1 MSVPQRPVWLEQRP
15 VAAQRRGN
23 LANALASMRR
33 ERPVLVVTSPPYGPT
48 MLSRVANRSCSGDL
62 TTDSTAV
69 LAGCVPLLRP
79 DATVVVTPRRHPNDT
94 ADPDTVLAT
103 GTGAR
108 VTLIEHSIGLLANVC
123 AGRLVP
129 TPPTRLPEAPVLLP
143 DGFPLRHT
151 AYEDTY
157 VFQHPPAADPLATD
171 EQGTC
176 R

>member
-23 LANALASMRR
+23 LADALALMRR
-33 ERPVLVVTSPPYGPT
+33 ERAVLVVTSPPYGPT
-48 MLSRVANRSCSGDL
+48 ILSRVANRPRRVDL
-62 TTDSTAV
+62 TTGSTAV
-69 LAGCVPLLRP
+69 LAGCVPVLRP

-94 ADPDTVLAT
+94 ADPDTVPST

-108 VTLIEHSIGLLANVC
+108 ATLIEHSIGLLANVC
-123 AGRLVP
+123 DGRLVR
-129 TPPTRLPEAPVLLP
+129 TPPTRLPEAPLPLP
-143 DGFPLRHT
+143 DGFLLHQT
-151 AYEDTY
+151 AYEDTR
-157 VFQHPPAADPLATD
+157 VFRHPPAADPLATD